1 MNKSERKLY
10 RVLASMKNRCYN
22 KNEPG
27 YKNYGGRGI
36 KVCDEWRNSYE
47 AFESWA
53 LSHGYAEGL
62 SIERID
68 VNGNYCP
75 ENCKWAT
82 QLEQCN
88 NMRRNIRVTYLG
100 KTQTL
105 AQWAKELGKLYE
117 SLRDSYY
124 RGTFPPTEE
133 NAHRRRN
140 KLIEYQGK
148 CLTAVQWAKELG
160 IPYEN
165 IKHKIK
171 RGTFPPTEENAHKR
185 RNKPIIYKGKSM
197 TIKQW
202 AEELGVTYSAMKNRV
217 FRGQFPPKE

>member
-1 MNKSERKLY
+1 MIKTKRKLY
-10 RVLASMKNRCYN
+10 RVLAGMKSRCSN

-27 YKNYGGRGI
+27 YKHYGGRGI
-36 KVCDEWRNSYE
+36 RVCEEWLNSFE

-53 LSHGYAEGL
+53 LSNGYEEGL

-82 QLEQCN
+82 SLEQCN

-100 KTQTL
+100 KTQTI
-105 AQWAKELGKLYE
+105 AQWARELGKEYNT
-117 SLRDSYY
+117 LRCSYH
-124 RGTFPPTEE
+124 RGTFPPTKE
-133 NAHRRRN
+133 NAHKRRN

-148 CLTAVQWAKELG
+148 SLTAVQWAEELG
-160 IPYEN
+160 VPYVN

-185 RNKPIIYKGKSM
+185 RNKPVTYKGKSM
-197 TIKQW
+197 TIKEW
-202 AEELGVTYSAMKNRV
+202 AEELGLLT
-217 FRGQFPPKE
+217 QL